1 MRVDWIY
8 AVIDYDDM
16 RPRNDS
22 TKGFRLAIQIAVVVT
37 CLCVTIWALHYVT
50 SNPEVVDAAI
60 SSIERRKEYAAEA
73 NRAKKEA
80 AEYKSQMEQLE
91 RKLEQS
97 DATIT
102 QLQDELDNAGQTRD
116 ELLSQL
122 DGKGH
127 EIDEMAEQVAQSQQ
141 DRQDAESQRD
151 EALTQVATWEQ
162 NLKRRWHLSVGG
174 IVSHPV
180 AFDDFTPG
188 ITGVLG
194 VGRGN
199 LQVLG
204 GVGIDLSGN
213 TSISL
218 GVLWTW

>member
-1 MRVDWIY
+1 
-8 AVIDYDDM
+8 M
-16 RPRNDS
+16 RPQRDDS

-60 SSIERRKEYAAEA
+60 SSIERRQEYAEEA
-73 NRAKKEA
+73 NKAKREA
-80 AEYKSQMEQLE
+80 AEYKSQMTQLQRE
-91 RKLEQS
+91 LAQS

-102 QLQDELDNAGQTRD
+102 QLQNELDNAGQTRD

-141 DRQDAESQRD
+141 DRQDAETERD
-151 EALTQVATWEQ
+151 EALAQVATWEQ
-162 NLKRRWHLSVGG
+162 ALKRRWHLSVGG
-174 IVSHPV
+174 MVSHPV
-180 AFDDFTPG
+180 PFDDFTPG

-204 GVGIDLSGN
+204 GAGIDLDGN
-213 TSISL
+213 TSVSV
-218 GVLWTW
+218 GVMWTF

>member
-1 MRVDWIY
+1 MAWAN

-16 RPRNDS
+16 RPQRDDS

-50 SNPEVVDAAI
+50 SNPEVIEAAI
-60 SSIERRKEYAAEA
+60 SSIERRQEYAEEA
-73 NRAKKEA
+73 SKAKREA
-80 AEYKSQMEQLE
+80 AEYKSQMTQLRHE
-91 RKLEQS
+91 LDQS
-97 DATIT
+97 NATIT
-102 QLQDELDNAGQTRD
+102 QLQEELDNAGQTRD

-122 DGKGH
+122 DEKGH

-141 DRQDAESQRD
+141 DRQSAESQRD
-151 EALTQVATWEQ
+151 EALAQVATWEQ
-162 NLKRRWHLSVGG
+162 DLRRRWHLSVGG
-174 IVSHPV
+174 MVSHPV
-180 AFDDFTPG
+180 PFDDFTPG